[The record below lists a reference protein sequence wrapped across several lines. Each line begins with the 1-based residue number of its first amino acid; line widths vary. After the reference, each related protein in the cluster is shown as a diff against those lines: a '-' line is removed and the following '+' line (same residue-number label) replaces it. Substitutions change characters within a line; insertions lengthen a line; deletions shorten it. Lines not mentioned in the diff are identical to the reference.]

1 MNKINDFSGFCLCFP
16 FEFTWNFVSI
26 SQDQTN
32 SFSTK
37 NEDKDIDAL
46 IDFGLDHDGQDPV
59 WEQTPE
65 RNR

>member
-1 MNKINDFSGFCLCFP
+1 MCFP
-16 FEFTWNFVSI
+16 FEFAWNFLSI

-37 NEDKDIDAL
+37 NEDKDTDAL
-46 IDFGLDHDGQDPV
+46 IDFGLIHDQQDPV